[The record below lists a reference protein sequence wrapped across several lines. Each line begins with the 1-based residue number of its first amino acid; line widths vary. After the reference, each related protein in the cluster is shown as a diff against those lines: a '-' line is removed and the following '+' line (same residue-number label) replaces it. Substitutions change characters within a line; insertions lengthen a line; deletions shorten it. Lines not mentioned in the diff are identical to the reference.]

1 VGWAAR
7 AWARGVVGLA
17 ISVGLLVLLLRGVD
31 PAALG
36 AALGAADLRF
46 LPPAVGLYFGAVG
59 IRSWRWR
66 LLLPPGAAPTGVLYR
81 ALLVGFTL
89 NNLLPVRLGE
99 VGRAYLLGRWRG
111 VPYGVTAASL
121 VVERVLD
128 GLALAG
134 LLLASLLVVPAPGY
148 VLGIGLLVGGLFAVG
163 GAAVLLG
170 ATNHAA
176 LTGLVTAA
184 SGRLPGRLGV
194 AGKSLGLGFVDGL
207 RLIGGGGLLARLA
220 GLSLL
225 CWLCELSLYYVLMFA
240 FPMPRSYGLAVLAGA
255 GANFATLVPSS
266 PGYVG
271 TFDGALTRLLVD
283 TTGTSQEVA
292 LAYAVVVHATLFV
305 PVVVAGALVLWRA
318 RVSLGQVGRAVGS
331 AAPRPAG
338 SP

>member
-1 VGWAAR
+1 VGSAAR
-7 AWARGVVGLA
+7 TWARGAVGLA
-17 ISVGLLVLLLRGVD
+17 ISAGLLALLLRGVE

-36 AALGAADLRF
+36 AALGSADLRF
-46 LPPAVGLYFGAVG
+46 LPPAVGLYFVAVG
-59 IRSWRWR
+59 IRSRRWQ
-66 LLLPPGAAPTGVLYR
+66 LLLPPGAASTGVLYR

-111 VPYGVTAASL
+111 VPYGVSAASL

-128 GLALAG
+128 GLALAA

-148 VLGIGLLVGGLFAVG
+148 VLGVGLVVGSLFAVG
-163 GAAVLLG
+163 GAVVLLG

-176 LTGLVTAA
+176 LTRLVTAVG
-184 SGRLPGRLGV
+184 GRLPGRLGAV
-194 AGKSLGLGFVDGL
+194 GQSLGLGFVDGL
-207 RLIGGGGLLARLA
+207 RLVRGGGLLARLV

-225 CWLCELSLYYVLMFA
+225 SWLCELSLYYVLMFA
-240 FPMPRSYGLAVLAGA
+240 FPMPRSFGLAVLAGA

-283 TTGTSQEVA
+283 TTGMSQAVA

-305 PVVVAGALVLWRA
+305 PVVAAGLLVLWRA
-318 RVSLGQVGRAVGS
+318 RVSVRAAARPVLS
-331 AAPRPAG
+331 AEC
-338 SP
+338 